1 MNLGD
6 LQEPAVHEDVE
17 QLEALE
23 PPYKVFV
30 HNDNVT
36 PYDFVVMALLRFF
49 GLTSLEAEQVTYT
62 AHVSGVAYVTTL
74 PRYGSGETG
83 GASPICRKSGR
94 LSVDLHYRTG
104 VDHSRLLV

>member
-30 HNDNVT
+30 HNDDVT
-36 PYDFVVMALLRFF
+36 PYDFVVMVLRRFF
-49 GLTSLEAEQVTYT
+49 ELTVLEAEQVTYL
-62 AHVSGVAYVTTL
+62 AHISGVAYVTTL
-74 PRYGSGETG
+74 PRTEAEKRVGRAQFA
-83 GASPICRKSGR
+83 ASLEGYPLTFSMEPE
-94 LSVDLHYRTG
+94 
-104 VDHSRLLV
+104 

>member
-23 PPYKVFV
+23 PLYKVFI

-36 PYDFVVMALLRFF
+36 PYDFVVMVLLRFF
-49 GLTSLEAEQVTYT
+49 DLNSLEAEQVTYL

-74 PRYGSGETG
+74 PRNEAEKRVGRAHFA
-83 GASPICRKSGR
+83 ASLEGYPLTFSIEPE
-94 LSVDLHYRTG
+94 
-104 VDHSRLLV
+104 

>member
-49 GLTSLEAEQVTYT
+49 GLTSLEAEQVTYL
-62 AHVSGVAYVTTL
+62 AHISGVAYVTTL
-74 PRYGSGETG
+74 PRSEAEKRVGRAQFA
-83 GASPICRKSGR
+83 ASLEGYPLTFTIEPE
-94 LSVDLHYRTG
+94 
-104 VDHSRLLV
+104 